1 MITILAAFLISL
13 FVSIL
18 LTPLAAKL
26 GVWGEAMDRPDG
38 IRKNHKKST
47 PRTGGI
53 ALMASFAITIG
64 FAVFMQFH
72 GNNLVRLF
80 LQHWGLLLGGFL
92 VFGVGLFDD
101 YSRLSHRIKFGI
113 QIIAASLVYSEGF
126 GINHVMGYDLIPVVS
141 YGVTVFWI
149 LLFINAVNLLD
160 GLDGLSAGVCLFC
173 SLTMSILSISNGD
186 LITSYLFVTLSG
198 SLIGFLFY
206 NFNPASVFMGDG
218 GSYFLGYTIA
228 VISLYSSVKT
238 QAGAAM
244 LIPIVAMGVPMFD
257 TFLSPVRRFLT
268 GRGPFKPD
276 SGHIHHMLVRRLG
289 LNVRKTVLLIYLI
302 TSCLCIGSLV
312 AVHIK
317 DEFSGIVLA
326 ILGASLF
333 LFVQKLGYLDNFGNK
348 RIASWFRDIGYVTGV
363 SQKRRCFL
371 CMQLNVS
378 NSKTINEL
386 WSNISALV
394 EAMGFEHAEMNQKCA
409 DGSRIVH
416 SWSKENFDV
425 HGSLCNQ
432 HLMKVELPLVDESG
446 FDHGIIWLVKDT
458 RKEAISQ
465 FTFLKIEQLRRT
477 IESSLQCLA
486 GKRKEK
492 SIVPAD
498 RVPAGNEHVCSPWPK
513 SAGLNR

>member
-173 SLTMSILSISNGD
+173 SLTMSILSISPRPQN
-186 LITSYLFVTLSG
+186 LW
-198 SLIGFLFY
+198 
-206 NFNPASVFMGDG
+206 
-218 GSYFLGYTIA
+218 
-228 VISLYSSVKT
+228 
-238 QAGAAM
+238 
-244 LIPIVAMGVPMFD
+244 VA
-257 TFLSPVRRFLT
+257 L
-268 GRGPFKPD
+268 
-276 SGHIHHMLVRRLG
+276 
-289 LNVRKTVLLIYLI
+289 
-302 TSCLCIGSLV
+302 
-312 AVHIK
+312 
-317 DEFSGIVLA
+317 
-326 ILGASLF
+326 
-333 LFVQKLGYLDNFGNK
+333 
-348 RIASWFRDIGYVTGV
+348 
-363 SQKRRCFL
+363 
-371 CMQLNVS
+371 
-378 NSKTINEL
+378 
-386 WSNISALV
+386 
-394 EAMGFEHAEMNQKCA
+394 
-409 DGSRIVH
+409 
-416 SWSKENFDV
+416 
-425 HGSLCNQ
+425 
-432 HLMKVELPLVDESG
+432 
-446 FDHGIIWLVKDT
+446 
-458 RKEAISQ
+458 
-465 FTFLKIEQLRRT
+465 
-477 IESSLQCLA
+477 
-486 GKRKEK
+486 
-492 SIVPAD
+492 
-498 RVPAGNEHVCSPWPK
+498 
-513 SAGLNR
+513 